1 MTTLKVELPPEKVS
15 KAWNEITLDYA
26 RYAKI
31 PGFRPGK
38 APRTVIENKFKKE
51 IKEEVTKRML
61 SEGCREAISEK
72 KLRVLSLAD
81 VEDVEIADD
90 KSMRFTAT
98 LITAPEFELPEYKG
112 IPVQHKPLD
121 VTEAELDSWLETLRS
136 QGADFVE
143 ITDRGLQ
150 MEDFAVIDYAGTI
163 DGKPVDEV
171 HPKAGKPL
179 TANHDFWIRMTPES
193 FFPGFADALLGS
205 KPNDTRSFDVDVP
218 ADFAVTEMAGQK
230 IHYEVTVKGVKQK
243 VLPEVNDAWAATV
256 VEGKTL
262 AELRDMGRVELGQQK
277 HLENR
282 RDAQSQIM
290 NYLLSKVECELPSNL
305 VRNETQRILADIV
318 RENQVRGVADEVIKE
333 NSKDLIGSASQG
345 AREKVKGTFV
355 LLRIAEL
362 EKITV
367 SEAELKARI
376 QSLAVRYQVPYEKM
390 TKELEKREATGQI
403 EEEILVGKV
412 LDFLG
417 SNATVQTS
425 PAGVS

>member
-1 MTTLKVELPPEKVS
+1 MNVEVQSLPNCMTTLKVELPPEKVS

-38 APRTVIENKFKKE
+38 APRTEIENKFKKE

-171 HPKAGKPL
+171 HPK
-179 TANHDFWIRMTPES
+179 
-193 FFPGFADALLGS
+193 
-205 KPNDTRSFDVDVP
+205 
-218 ADFAVTEMAGQK
+218 
-230 IHYEVTVKGVKQK
+230 
-243 VLPEVNDAWAATV
+243 
-256 VEGKTL
+256 
-262 AELRDMGRVELGQQK
+262 
-277 HLENR
+277 
-282 RDAQSQIM
+282 
-290 NYLLSKVECELPSNL
+290 
-305 VRNETQRILADIV
+305 
-318 RENQVRGVADEVIKE
+318 
-333 NSKDLIGSASQG
+333 
-345 AREKVKGTFV
+345 
-355 LLRIAEL
+355 
-362 EKITV
+362 
-367 SEAELKARI
+367 
-376 QSLAVRYQVPYEKM
+376 
-390 TKELEKREATGQI
+390 
-403 EEEILVGKV
+403 
-412 LDFLG
+412 
-417 SNATVQTS
+417 
-425 PAGVS
+425 